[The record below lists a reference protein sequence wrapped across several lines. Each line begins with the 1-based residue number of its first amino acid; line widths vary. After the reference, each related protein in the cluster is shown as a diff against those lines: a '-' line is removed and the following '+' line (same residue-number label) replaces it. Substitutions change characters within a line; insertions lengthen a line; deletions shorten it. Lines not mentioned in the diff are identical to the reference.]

1 MIPGIVLDFNH
12 SKVGNMRETKD
23 NANIVFELLVCI
35 SNRMD
40 ESAIWEKM
48 YMLEFNEVTSSYLEP
63 EVDTITIPQQQ

>member
-1 MIPGIVLDFNH
+1 MIPGIVLNFNH

-35 SNRMD
+35 GNHMD

-48 YMLEFNEVTSSYLEP
+48 YVLEFNEFTSSYLEP